1 MIIGSN
7 FKLSNRK
14 FLDDRQQY
22 EGLSEL
28 NLNEKGYLFP
38 LGFEVYCVREGKWY
52 QNVSTD
58 KNVPLWEERKVL

>member
-28 NLNEKGYLFP
+28 NLNEKGYLH
-38 LGFEVYCVREGKWY
+38 
-52 QNVSTD
+52 N
-58 KNVPLWEERKVL
+58 